1 MALINSAA
9 EWLEILFFALIVGCI
24 CIVIVLLALAM
35 GCVYC
40 VKAVWDLDFKWVI
53 E

>member
-1 MALINSAA
+1 MGMINSVA
-9 EWLEILFFALIVGCI
+9 EWLEILFFALVVGCI
-24 CIVIVLLALAM
+24 CIVIVLLALSM

-40 VKAVWDLDFKWVI
+40 VKAVVDLDFKWVI